1 MAQVVDGIQHAAQ
14 HFAAFIQMMKIRARE
29 VGAGV
34 AITGRIGALKDNWE
48 AEEFEKEIQP
58 QLDKA
63 GPVDELGPRGAV
75 KLFLALTRCYFYAK
89 YPTSTDP
96 VAKIKIEKDPNVDTM
111 LRQAARELV
120 AYGQSKYPNNQEF
133 DDLITDFEYGY
144 IDDINTES
152 LIVLITEVIAFIS

>member
-1 MAQVVDGIQHAAQ
+1 MSFKEFLVEAKKGNKKEKLKHKTGKGIDRLKSE
-14 HFAAFIQMMKIRARE
+14 IE
-29 VGAGV
+29 
-34 AITGRIGALKDNWE
+34 GRIDALQDNWE

-96 VAKIKIEKDPNVDTM
+96 ISKIKVGKEPNIDDM
-111 LRQAARELV
+111 LRQVAHDLV
-120 AYGQSKYPNNQEF
+120 AYGQSKYPKNQEF
-133 DDLITDFEYGY
+133 DDLITDYEYGY
-144 IDDINTES
+144 IDDLNTES
-152 LIVLITEVIAFIS
+152 LIQLITEIIAFIS